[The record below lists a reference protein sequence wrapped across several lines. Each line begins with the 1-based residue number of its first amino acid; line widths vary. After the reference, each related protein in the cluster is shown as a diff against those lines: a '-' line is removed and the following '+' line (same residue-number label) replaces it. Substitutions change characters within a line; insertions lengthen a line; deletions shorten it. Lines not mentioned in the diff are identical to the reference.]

1 MADNVFKGNLS
12 HLSALPAVRQGF
24 GRLFAGLRRWRDRNA
39 ALREFERLQDRDLQ
53 DIGVDRYG
61 LRALIDARLAERD
74 IREHCL
80 GC

>member
-1 MADNVFKGNLS
+1 MTDSVFKGNLS
-12 HLSALPAVRQGF
+12 HLNALLAFRRGL
-24 GRLFAGLRRWRDRNA
+24 GRLSAGLRRWRDRNA

>member
-12 HLSALPAVRQGF
+12 HPGSFLAFRQGL
-24 GRLFAGLRRWRDRNA
+24 GWLSAGLRRWRDRNA
-39 ALREFERLQDRDLQ
+39 ALREFDRLGERDLA

-74 IREHCL
+74 IREHCP
-80 GC
+80 G